1 MTTAV
6 IIVAAGSGTRLGS
19 PLPKAF
25 VSVAGVPMLQHS
37 LTELSQWTRWDSLVL
52 VVPEGYEAP
61 ARALATGMESVHVV
75 VGGETRGDS
84 VQQGLSALPPETTHV
99 LIHDAARALMPCDV
113 FDRVLDALGAG
124 ASGVIPHVPVVDT
137 LVRVESSL
145 TEGGVDRDELGA
157 VQTPQ
162 GFDVE
167 ALRRAYADTTEEF
180 TDDAAVLRRAGHDVV
195 GVEGHPRGFKITTRM
210 TLSGLNPCWALPQLR
225 WSQSRW
231 MFISLIPQSLSTSRD
246 WSGQENQASPA
257 TAMVTPSC
265 TRSWMRSCRLLVW
278 ATLAHTLAVHG
289 QNLPVP
295 TVECSSITRWSYSRT
310 TAFRSAQWPSKSLPR
325 RPKLGQGAT
334 KQKRHCRL
342 WSVRLC
348 QYPRQRR
355 TVWASPDVVKV
366 SSPSPRLFSD
376 AFSGSGGPRIASLA

>member
-37 LTELSQWTRWDSLVL
+37 LASLSQWARWDSLVL

-84 VQQGLSALPPETTHV
+84 VQCGLSALPPETTHV

-124 ASGVIPHVPVVDT
+124 ASGAIPHVPVVDT

-145 TEGGVDRDELGA
+145 TEGGVDRDGLGA

-180 TDDAAVLRRAGHDVV
+180 TDDAAVLRRA
-195 GVEGHPRGFKITTRM
+195 
-210 TLSGLNPCWALPQLR
+210 
-225 WSQSRW
+225 
-231 MFISLIPQSLSTSRD
+231 
-246 WSGQENQASPA
+246 
-257 TAMVTPSC
+257 
-265 TRSWMRSCRLLVW
+265 
-278 ATLAHTLAVHG
+278 
-289 QNLPVP
+289 
-295 TVECSSITRWSYSRT
+295 
-310 TAFRSAQWPSKSLPR
+310 
-325 RPKLGQGAT
+325 
-334 KQKRHCRL
+334 
-342 WSVRLC
+342 
-348 QYPRQRR
+348 
-355 TVWASPDVVKV
+355 
-366 SSPSPRLFSD
+366 
-376 AFSGSGGPRIASLA
+376 